1 MAVEIINDVF
11 NSIGTY
17 FNALTQ
23 FGYKKQ
29 EDVNKLL
36 VYNFIEEM
44 LTGEMRFFVTE
55 ADYRLIEQALS
66 CLYGSS
72 CLIPYPQYANDDYLF
87 GHIER
92 GGLIS
97 PRITE
102 DSNIR
107 FTEDDRVRFKASNY
121 DR

>member
-1 MAVEIINDVF
+1 MEILNGVF
-11 NSIGTY
+11 KSVSIY
-17 FNALTQ
+17 FNTLTQ
-23 FGYKKQ
+23 LGYKKQ
-29 EDVNKLL
+29 PDVEKLL

-44 LTGEMRFFVTE
+44 LTGEMRYFITE
-55 ADYRLIEQALS
+55 EDYRKIEQALS

-72 CLIPYPQYANDDYLF
+72 CLLPYPQYANDDYLF
-87 GHIER
+87 GHVES

>member
-72 CLIPYPQYANDDYLF
+72 CLIPYPQYANDDCLF
-87 GHIER
+87 GHIES